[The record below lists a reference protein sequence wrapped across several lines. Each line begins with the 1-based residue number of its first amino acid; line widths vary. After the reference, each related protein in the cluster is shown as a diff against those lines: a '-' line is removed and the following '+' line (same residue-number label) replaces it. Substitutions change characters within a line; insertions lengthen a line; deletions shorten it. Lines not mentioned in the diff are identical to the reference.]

1 MTQEDR
7 DIRISSALAILLLS
21 IFLGMLINTIITP
34 TIEDY
39 IHGKVRV
46 EINQVYENGEVD
58 DAFKEAIKRITNII
72 SEI

>member
-46 EINQVYENGEVD
+46 EINQVYENGEVVRYD
-58 DAFKEAIKRITNII
+58 TNYYKLYDR
-72 SEI
+72 

>member
-46 EINQVYENGEVD
+46 EINQK
-58 DAFKEAIKRITNII
+58 AFLALMQLRQLRKA
-72 SEI
+72 